1 VAVAFALALWPS
13 PLPVVLALAICASRV
28 LIGAHYL
35 GDVLAG
41 IAVGLVAGRLA

>member
-1 VAVAFALALWPS
+1 MKIETCW
-13 PLPVVLALAICASRV
+13 

-41 IAVGLVAGRLA
+41 IAVGLIAGRLA